1 MKELTV
7 PKPTKFTCAED
18 MENVVGMICDPEDT
32 KEAVLLTEFV
42 FYVLFSKE
50 VFQMVLNMM
59 MDSMVNCYYLAK
71 EEDVVW
77 DPGKQLLVFFV
88 LFFSE
93 WCSDILGLEQEKML

>member
-1 MKELTV
+1 
-7 PKPTKFTCAED
+7 
-18 MENVVGMICDPEDT
+18 MICDPEDT
-32 KEAVLLTEFV
+32 KEAVLLTEFE

-50 VFQMVLNMM
+50 VFQMALNMM

-93 WCSDILGLEQEKML
+93 WFSDILGLKQAKML